1 MSGGVEN
8 GRRLDV
14 AFGGYEG
21 QAGVVVRDGTTRVA
35 FPATRRSLRG
45 CAAGLVDG
53 VPVRITGIEDS
64 PVVRGFVVLTVEPL
78 A

>member
-1 MSGGVEN
+1 MSGAVEN
-8 GRRLDV
+8 GRRLAV
-14 AFGGYEG
+14 AFGGHAG

-35 FPATRRSLRG
+35 FPGTRRSLRG
-45 CAAGLVDG
+45 CDTGLVDG
-53 VPVRITGIEDS
+53 VPVQVVAVEDS